1 MNSRL
6 LAMSGHGINSAKGTT
21 LPHGVPRKRALIERL
36 IERKVKVVQVLPTL
50 EGGGVE
56 QGTLEVAQA
65 LVAAGHES
73 LVVSAG
79 GRLVDKLERDGS
91 RHVAWDI
98 GRKHPSTALAA
109 HRFRRWL
116 ADERP
121 QILHARSRLPAWV
134 CWLAWRGMPEA
145 ARPRFVTTVH
155 GLYSVSRYS
164 AIMTRGE
171 RVIVVSETARQYVE
185 DNYPGADMDKVQR
198 IFRGVDRTRFGRGFR
213 PGEDWLAKWRSDF
226 PACDG
231 NALVV
236 LPGRLT
242 RLKGHHDFIDVIER
256 LRPKHPNVTGVVV
269 GGIDPRH
276 RSYANELRERGKD
289 IVFTGHRSDLREIMA
304 ISTAVLSLSQKP
316 ESFGRT
322 VLEALS
328 LGVPVV
334 GYRHGGVGE
343 ILGHVYPGGRVAVG
357 DTGAVVD
364 RLAAIL
370 DDPAA
375 AKRAIRD
382 HDFDVHRMCRETLA
396 LYDQLAGQRCSANR
410 GTGDQS

>member
-1 MNSRL
+1 M
-6 LAMSGHGINSAKGTT
+6 
-21 LPHGVPRKRALIERL
+21 
-36 IERKVKVVQVLPTL
+36 KVVQVLPAL

-65 LVAAGHES
+65 LTAAGHES
-73 LVVSAG
+73 LVVSKG
-79 GRLVDKLERDGS
+79 GRLVDELEQGGS

-98 GRKHPSTALAA
+98 GRKHPSTVVAA
-109 HRFRRWL
+109 RRFRRWL
-116 ADERP
+116 AEERP
-121 QILHARSRLPAWV
+121 AILHARSRLPAWV
-134 CWLAWRGMPEA
+134 CWLAWRGMPVV

-171 RVIVVSETARQYVE
+171 RVIVVSDTARQYVE
-185 DNYPGADMDKVQR
+185 ANYPHADMGRVER
-198 IFRGVDRTRFGRGFR
+198 IFRGVDRARFGRGFR
-213 PGEDWLAKWRSDF
+213 PGDDWLAKWRRDF

-231 NALVV
+231 KALVV

-256 LRPKHPNVTGVVV
+256 LRSRHPGIAGVVV
-269 GGIDPRH
+269 GGIDPRR
-276 RSYANELRERGKD
+276 RSYARELRARGKA

-304 ISTAVLSLSQKP
+304 VSTAVLSLSQKP

-334 GYRHGGVGE
+334 GYQHGGVGE
-343 ILGHVYPGGRVAVG
+343 ILGRVYPGGRVPVG
-357 DTGAVVD
+357 DTGAVAD

-370 DDPAA
+370 DDPTA
-375 AKRAIRD
+375 AKRAVRD

-396 LYDQLAGQRCSANR
+396 LYGELAEQRSANR
-410 GTGDQS
+410 EAGGEG

>member
-1 MNSRL
+1 M
-6 LAMSGHGINSAKGTT
+6 
-21 LPHGVPRKRALIERL
+21 
-36 IERKVKVVQVLPTL
+36 KVVQVLPAL

-73 LVVSAG
+73 LVVSRG
-79 GRLVDKLERDGS
+79 GRLVEQLERAGS

-98 GRKHPSTALAA
+98 GRKHPSTFVAIR
-109 HRFRRWL
+109 RFRRWL
-116 ADERP
+116 ARERP
-121 QILHARSRLPAWV
+121 AILHARSRLPAWV
-134 CWLAWRGMPEA
+134 CWLAWRAMPA
-145 ARPRFVTTVH
+145 VARPRFVTTVH

-164 AIMTRGE
+164 GIMTRGE
-171 RVIVVSETARQYVE
+171 RVIVVSDTARQYVE
-185 DNYPGADMDKVQR
+185 DNYPGVDMAKVER
-198 IFRGVDRTRFGRGFR
+198 VFRGVDLARFRRGFR
-213 PGEDWLAKWRSDF
+213 PGEDWLTKWRSDF
-226 PACDG
+226 PGCNG
-231 NALVV
+231 KALVV

-256 LRPKHPNVTGVVV
+256 LRPEHPNVAGVVV

-276 RSYANELRERGKD
+276 RSYARELRERGKD

-334 GYRHGGVGE
+334 GYQHGGVGE
-343 ILGHVYPGGRVAVG
+343 ILGHVFPGGNVAVG
-357 DTGAVVD
+357 DTGAVAD
-364 RLAAIL
+364 RLANIL
-370 DDPAA
+370 GDPDA
-375 AKRAIRD
+375 AKRAVRD
-382 HDFDVHRMCRETLA
+382 HGFDVEKMCRETLA
-396 LYDQLAGQRCSANR
+396 LYGELAGQRCSA
-410 GTGDQS
+410 TGNES

>member
-1 MNSRL
+1 M
-6 LAMSGHGINSAKGTT
+6 
-21 LPHGVPRKRALIERL
+21 
-36 IERKVKVVQVLPTL
+36 
-50 EGGGVE
+50 
-56 QGTLEVAQA
+56 
-65 LVAAGHES
+65 
-73 LVVSAG
+73 
-79 GRLVDKLERDGS
+79 
-91 RHVAWDI
+91 
-98 GRKHPSTALAA
+98 
-109 HRFRRWL
+109 
-116 ADERP
+116 P
-121 QILHARSRLPAWV
+121 QT
-134 CWLAWRGMPEA
+134 

-171 RVIVVSETARQYVE
+171 RVIVVSDTAREYVE
-185 DNYPGADMDKVQR
+185 ANYPHADMGRVER
-198 IFRGVDRTRFGRGFR
+198 IFRGVDRARFGRSFQ
-213 PGEDWLAKWRSDF
+213 PGEDWLAKWRRDF

-231 NALVV
+231 KALVV

-256 LRPKHPNVTGVVV
+256 LRSKHPDIAGVVV

-276 RSYANELRERGKD
+276 RSYARELRARGKA

-304 ISTAVLSLSQKP
+304 VSTAVLSLSQKP

-334 GYRHGGVGE
+334 GYQHGGVGE
-343 ILGHVYPGGRVAVG
+343 ILGHVYPGGRVPVG
-357 DTGAVVD
+357 DTGAVAD

-370 DDPAA
+370 DDPTA
-375 AKRAIRD
+375 AKRALRD

-396 LYDQLAGQRCSANR
+396 LYGELAEQQRSANR
-410 GTGDQS
+410 EASGEG

>member
-1 MNSRL
+1 M
-6 LAMSGHGINSAKGTT
+6 
-21 LPHGVPRKRALIERL
+21 
-36 IERKVKVVQVLPTL
+36 KVVQVLPAL

-65 LVAAGHES
+65 LTAAGHES
-73 LVVSAG
+73 LVVSRG
-79 GRLVDKLERDGS
+79 GRLVDELEQGGS

-98 GRKHPSTALAA
+98 GRKHPSTVLAVR
-109 HRFRRWL
+109 RFRRWL
-116 ADERP
+116 AEERP
-121 QILHARSRLPAWV
+121 AILHARSRLPAWV
-134 CWLAWRGMPEA
+134 CWLAWREMPDV

-171 RVIVVSETARQYVE
+171 RVIVVSDTARQYVE
-185 DNYPGADMDKVQR
+185 ANYPDADVARVER
-198 IFRGVDRTRFGRGFR
+198 IFRGVDRARFARRFR
-213 PGEDWLAKWRSDF
+213 PGEDWLAKWRRDF

-231 NALVV
+231 KALVV

-256 LRPKHPNVTGVVV
+256 LRPQHPDIAGVVV
-269 GGIDPRH
+269 GGVDPRH
-276 RSYANELRERGKD
+276 RSYASELRARGMG

-304 ISTAVLSLSQKP
+304 VSTAVLSLSQKP

-334 GYRHGGVGE
+334 GYEHGGVGE

-382 HDFDVHRMCRETLA
+382 HDFDVHRMCTETLA
-396 LYDQLAGQRCSANR
+396 LYGELTKQRRPINR
-410 GTGDQS
+410 GPSGDG

>member
-1 MNSRL
+1 M
-6 LAMSGHGINSAKGTT
+6 
-21 LPHGVPRKRALIERL
+21 
-36 IERKVKVVQVLPTL
+36 KVVQVLPAL

-73 LVVSAG
+73 VVVSRG
-79 GRLVDKLERDGS
+79 GRLVDELEQGGS

-98 GRKHPSTALAA
+98 GRKHPSTVLAA
-109 HRFRRWL
+109 RRFRRWL
-116 ADERP
+116 AEERP
-121 QILHARSRLPAWV
+121 AILHARSRLPAWV
-134 CWLAWRGMPEA
+134 CWLAWRGMPDV

-171 RVIVVSETARQYVE
+171 RVIVVSDTARQYVE
-185 DNYPGADMDKVQR
+185 ANYPRADMAKVER
-198 IFRGVDRTRFGRGFR
+198 IFRGVDRTRFGRGFS
-213 PGEDWLAKWRSDF
+213 PGEDWLAKWRNDF

-231 NALVV
+231 KALVV

-256 LRPKHPNVTGVVV
+256 LRPTHPDIAGVVV
-269 GGIDPRH
+269 GGSDPRH
-276 RSYANELRERGKD
+276 RSYASELRARGKD
-289 IVFTGHRSDLREIMA
+289 TVFTGHRSDLREIMA
-304 ISTAVLSLSQKP
+304 VSTAVLSLSQKP

-334 GYRHGGVGE
+334 GYQHGGVGE

-357 DTGAVVD
+357 DTGAVAD

-375 AKRAIRD
+375 AKRAIRN
-382 HDFDVHRMCRETLA
+382 HDFDVQRMCTETLA
-396 LYDQLAGQRCSANR
+396 LYGELAKQRRPVNR
-410 GTGDQS
+410 GPSGDG

>member
-1 MNSRL
+1 M
-6 LAMSGHGINSAKGTT
+6 
-21 LPHGVPRKRALIERL
+21 
-36 IERKVKVVQVLPTL
+36 KVVQVLPAL

-56 QGTLEVAQA
+56 QGTLEVARA
-65 LVAAGHES
+65 LTAAGHES
-73 LVVSAG
+73 LVVSKG
-79 GRLVDKLERDGS
+79 GRLVDELERAGS

-98 GRKHPSTALAA
+98 GRKHPSTVLLAR
-109 HRFRRWL
+109 RFRRWL
-116 ADERP
+116 AEQRP
-121 QILHARSRLPAWV
+121 AILHARSRLPAWI
-134 CWLAWRGMPEA
+134 CWLAWRGMRET

-164 AIMTRGE
+164 AIMMRGE
-171 RVIVVSETARQYVE
+171 RVIVVSDTARKYVE
-185 DNYPGADMDKVQR
+185 ASYPHADMARVER
-198 IFRGVDRTRFGRGFR
+198 IFRGVDLDRFRRGFR
-213 PGEDWLAKWRSDF
+213 PGEDWVAKWRSDF

-231 NALVV
+231 KALVV

-242 RLKGHHDFIDVIER
+242 RLKGHHDFIDVIDR
-256 LRPKHPNVTGVVV
+256 LRPEHPNIAGVVV

-276 RSYANELRERGKD
+276 RSYAHELRERGTD

-334 GYRHGGVGE
+334 GYQHGGVGE

-364 RLAAIL
+364 RLTAIL

-382 HDFDVHRMCRETLA
+382 HDFDVQRMCRETLA
-396 LYDQLAGQRCSANR
+396 LYGELAEQRCSA
-410 GTGDQS
+410 TGNAL